1 MDFRQVEAFH
11 AVIQTRSMTLAAAQL
26 HTSQPNIS
34 RLIAR
39 LQKETGLVLFK
50 RVGLRLVPT
59 PEAEALFR
67 EVQRSF
73 VGLAELQRA
82 ASTIRE
88 LGTGGIRVGVSMGLS
103 VGLLPQALQDFRRR
117 RPDVSIKVHTS
128 DSATVC
134 KWVSAGFCDFGIA
147 AFVPEMPEL
156 VVELLHRENGPC
168 IVPSDHRLARKRRVH
183 ARDLDGEAFISLS
196 ASDPMRSMIDAAFSP
211 DNRQLT
217 LDTPYAITICKM
229 VSLGLGVS
237 VVSPMVWRSTQW
249 PGAKAIPFVPSVE
262 FRCYAVRAQHRVD
275 PALATELLQSVRQVL
290 AAGTR

>member
-1 MDFRQVEAFH
+1 
-11 AVIQTRSMTLAAAQL
+11 MTVAAAQL

-39 LQKETGLVLFK
+39 LQEETGLTLFR

-59 PEAEALFR
+59 PEAEALFQ

-88 LGTGGIRVGVSMGLS
+88 RGTGDVRVAVSMGLS
-103 VGLLPQALQDFRRR
+103 VGLLPLALQVFRRR

-134 KWVSAGFCDFGIA
+134 KWVAAGYCDVGLA
-147 AFVPEMPEL
+147 AFVPEVHGL
-156 VVELLHRENGPC
+156 VAELLHKENGLC
-168 IVPSDHRLARKRRVH
+168 IVPSRHRLANKRRLH

-196 ASDPMRSMIDAAFSP
+196 PTDPMRAAIDAAFAP
-211 DNRQLT
+211 DNRYLT
-217 LDTPYAITICKM
+217 LETPYAITICKM

-237 VVSPMVWRSTQW
+237 VVSPTVWRSMPF

-262 FRCYAVRAQHRVD
+262 FRCYAIRPEHRLD
-275 PALATELLQSVRQVL
+275 PAMATELLQCVREVL
-290 AAGTR
+290 DAATV